1 MSTTCCGERKDVNFR
16 YHFVC
21 LDIAKVFPL
30 IPLLQRYNRF
40 ASKEVSES
48 QVQAVYNAWEME
60 RHHSA
65 ERNLYPEVID
75 VLTQIKEDHPNV
87 VIGAVTDGRANPLLM
102 PFTLAPFF
110 DFCVSWEDDQGG
122 RSKYFKEL
130 NEATDEAQLMWIYE
144 AALDKYRD
152 ILSMRAGLKKKDEPC
167 EVDDEDCE
175 KIWIHVGDDLAY
187 DVGGAAACGAR
198 TILMELADKYE
209 QSERLRAP
217 KRNRPI
223 WDLMSKAEIEQ
234 REKMNKV
241 AEDQVTAR
249 VAFVNRLPDTI
260 LDILE
265 DIDDERE
272 SGGEGH
278 MP

>member
-1 MSTTCCGERKDVNFR
+1 MNW
-16 YHFVC
+16 
-21 LDIAKVFPL
+21 I
-30 IPLLQRYNRF
+30 LLNKIHIHQYDNQVVENCKKF

-75 VLTQIKEDHPNV
+75 VLTKIKEEHPGV

-122 RSKYFKEL
+122 RAKFFTEL
-130 NEATDEAQLMWIYE
+130 SDINDEESLMWIYE
-144 AALDKYRD
+144 AALDKYRE
-152 ILSMRAGLKKKDEPC
+152 IKEIRSGLKKRDEPC
-167 EVDDEDCE
+167 DVDDADCE
-175 KIWIHVGDDLAY
+175 KIWIHIGDDLAY
-187 DVGGAAACGAR
+187 DVGGSAICGAR

-217 KRNRPI
+217 KKRPV
-223 WDLMSKAEIEQ
+223 WDLMSKAEMET
-234 REKMNKV
+234 REKMNAM
-241 AEDQVTAR
+241 AEKQVDAR

-260 LDILE
+260 DYIMYS
-265 DIDDERE
+265 IDEE
-272 SGGEGH
+272 SGIEEGSTD
-278 MP
+278 

>member
-1 MSTTCCGERKDVNFR
+1 
-16 YHFVC
+16 
-21 LDIAKVFPL
+21 
-30 IPLLQRYNRF
+30 
-40 ASKEVSES
+40 
-48 QVQAVYNAWEME
+48 ME

-65 ERNLYPEVID
+65 ERNLYPEVVD
-75 VLTQIKEDHPNV
+75 VLTQIKEDHPDV
-87 VIGAVTDGRANPLLM
+87 IIGAVTDGRANPLLM

-122 RSKYFKEL
+122 RSNYFKEL
-130 NEATDEAQLMWIYE
+130 SEATDEAQLMWIYE
-144 AALDKYRD
+144 AALEKYRD

-167 EVDDEDCE
+167 GVDEQDCE
-175 KIWIHVGDDLAY
+175 RIWIHVGDDLAY
-187 DVGGAAACGAR
+187 DVGGSAACGAR
-198 TILMELADKYE
+198 TVLMELADKYE

-241 AEDQVTAR
+241 AENQVTAR

-265 DIDDERE
+265 DIDEERQ
-272 SGGEGH
+272 SGGDAY